1 MNKSKRFENA
11 ELSAAYVKFRPVY
24 PVCVGDII
32 TSYMRSNGC
41 SGFEFAVDAACG
53 TGQSTFLLSGHF
65 QRIVGIDISQTQIQ
79 QANLKLEG
87 LENKHTKGNIK
98 FIVGDAH
105 NLPIESSS
113 VDLLTCAMAWHWLD
127 AEKLYTEARR
137 VLKPGGCLAVYGH
150 GGLVSD
156 NERIKIA
163 FDSFYDELFKFN
175 CFAKENLHVRNN
187 YQAVELPFS
196 RAQRIEFDFQQKA
209 TMDQLLGMMSSMSMF
224 RSLVEKYPE
233 NNILRRIKE
242 DYEVSSDK
250 RDFEEFTFPGFVIIG
265 INEERD

>member
-1 MNKSKRFENA
+1 MMIKTKRFEN
-11 ELSAAYVKFRPVY
+11 EGLSAAYVKFRPTY
-24 PVCVGDII
+24 PACVGDII

-65 QRIVGIDISQTQIQ
+65 QRIIGIDISETQIQ
-79 QANLKLEG
+79 QAKLKHEELD
-87 LENKHTKGNIK
+87 NKNGNIDFK
-98 FIVGDAH
+98 VGDAH

-127 AEKLYTEARR
+127 AEKFYAESRR

-156 NERIKIA
+156 NERIKVA
-163 FDSFYDELFKFN
+163 FNSFYDELFKFD

-196 RAQRIEFDFQQKA
+196 RVQRI
-209 TMDQLLGMMSSMSMF
+209 
-224 RSLVEKYPE
+224 RV
-233 NNILRRIKE
+233 
-242 DYEVSSDK
+242 
-250 RDFEEFTFPGFVIIG
+250 
-265 INEERD
+265 